1 MLYNNSISITFYS
14 QSVDPATGEYE
25 ALFDFNTT
33 NVGELSFKC
42 GEVIITTEWIGDDWM
57 YGRIGAREG
66 MFPANFVKVL
76 KELPKP
82 ADEIVDSGKLWEF
95 HVSHFTHYSM

>member
-1 MLYNNSISITFYS
+1 MDCIPQT
-14 QSVDPATGEYE
+14 VDPVAGECE
-25 ALFDFNTT
+25 ALFDFDTT

-57 YGRIGAREG
+57 YGKIDGREG

-82 ADEIVDSGKLWEF
+82 TDELIDSCKF
-95 HVSHFTHYSM
+95 